1 MSVITDPLIEQEN
14 AGDVLYVTV
23 SVYFVSHDISRHMTL
38 NDLMTATH
46 ASLLKSL
53 YKSLRDDVLYRRQ
66 AG

>member
-1 MSVITDPLIEQEN
+1 MEQQRMSVITDPLIEQEN
-14 AGDVLYVTV
+14 AVTM